1 MRKRRQHGAGS
12 IFAVTA
18 WTGLMLLACAP
29 RPTGAPFVEP
39 PSPSP
44 DRARVTVYRL
54 DPRASVSPVR
64 LRIDG
69 TPIGVLH
76 HGEYETIEL
85 VPGVHPIEAGV
96 RSVAWV
102 AWGWN
107 DLDLTVDPGETVYL
121 KVSVRLMERSP
132 PAGRALEIAGRPGGA
147 VSENVYLQ
155 PMGASDARRELAG
168 TTRILSAPDSDPPR
182 EP

>member
-1 MRKRRQHGAGS
+1 MNEGQRRTTGALALA
-12 IFAVTA
+12 AV
-18 WTGLMLLACAP
+18 LLLACAP
-29 RPTGAPFVEP
+29 RPTGPPFDEP
-39 PSPSP
+39 PNPAP
-44 DRARVTVYRL
+44 ERARITVYRV

-69 TPIGVLH
+69 NPIGVLH
-76 HGEYETIEL
+76 HGEYETIEFA
-85 VPGVHPIEAGV
+85 PGMHEIEAGV

-107 DLDLTVDPGETVYL
+107 DLGLHVGPGEAAYL
-121 KVSVRLMERSP
+121 KISVRLTERSP
-132 PAGRALEIAGRPGGA
+132 SAGRSLEIAGRTGGA

-155 PMGASDARRELAG
+155 PMGESEALRELAG
-168 TTRILSAPDSDPPR
+168 TTRLVPTPEAGSGR